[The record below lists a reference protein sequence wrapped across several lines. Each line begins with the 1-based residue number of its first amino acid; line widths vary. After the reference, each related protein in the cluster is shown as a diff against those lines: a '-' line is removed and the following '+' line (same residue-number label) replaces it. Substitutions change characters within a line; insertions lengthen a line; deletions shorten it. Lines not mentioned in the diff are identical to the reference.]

1 MKNYCIGSRL
11 YVVLEALN
19 TSHLSDL
26 TKYATLPFCHRFFAF
41 TVVVLHTFFITSHNR
56 HSTCL
61 GFNHMTRN
69 LIIWIHLAVFKR
81 FEMTAWV
88 TSKDSPN
95 SSTYLSEKKLLLLL
109 LLWSFQ
115 RMFKIL
121 GQWNQIGDDGGHHFS
136 DRQNR
141 LRILRSQFARWS
153 ALFRFSLGLLHILE
167 PCFGDGRERWRK
179 LLRIVFK
186 QRQTPLWSGI
196 TFAFIVRSEQTL
208 HPWKLIHWTFL
219 AIS

>member
-95 SSTYLSEKKLLLLL
+95 SSTYLSEK
-109 LLWSFQ
+109 SYYCCYCY
-115 RMFKIL
+115 
-121 GQWNQIGDDGGHHFS
+121 
-136 DRQNR
+136 DRSNAC
-141 LRILRSQFARWS
+141 LKYWGNGIKSVMMVA
-153 ALFRFSLGLLHILE
+153 
-167 PCFGDGRERWRK
+167 
-179 LLRIVFK
+179 
-186 QRQTPLWSGI
+186 I
-196 TFAFIVRSEQTL
+196 TFPIDRTDFAFFGASSPGEVLCFAFPLVSCISWSHVSVMVAKGEGNSFGLFLNSGKHRFEVVSHLRLLYEVSKRCTL
-208 HPWKLIHWTFL
+208 GN
-219 AIS
+219 